1 MKKVVFLCILCLISG
16 HAVINAQSQTA
27 QPQAPQS
34 AAEEIEILLQTGA
47 VTYAQAAR
55 FVLEAADVLAVSD
68 PEAAFRY
75 ASERKWLPKKAAGND
90 EARLDGISLL
100 CMRSFGM
107 KGGMW
112 YSMTKGSHYAYR
124 ELAYRDVIQ
133 GRADPGMKVSGERL
147 LFMTGRILSQQGD
160 VAALAAGAELQTH
173 PAEAVSAPEADNDV
187 SAASE
192 ALAAQINAILED
204 HHVADTSAKATH
216 EGIVIRLSNI
226 QFLADSARL
235 PPSEIQKIQEI
246 AGILKAIPG
255 RKIQIAGH
263 TAAAGSRQGQRS
275 ISRERAQAVASQLVS
290 LKAIAASD
298 IVVIGYGAERPIANN
313 ATDAGRAANRRVEI
327 TILEN

>member
-1 MKKVVFLCILCLISG
+1 MKKVGFLCIFCLINV
-16 HAVINAQSQTA
+16 HAVINAQPRA
-27 QPQAPQS
+27 AQS

-55 FVLEAADVLAVSD
+55 FVLEAAEVLTVSNPD
-68 PEAAFRY
+68 EAFQY

-100 CMRSFGM
+100 CMRSFDI

-112 YSMTKGSHYAYR
+112 YSITKGPHYAYR

-147 LFMTGRILSQQGD
+147 LFLVGRILSQQGD
-160 VAALAAGAELQTH
+160 VAALAAGAELQTYLETE
-173 PAEAVSAPEADNDV
+173 EAVTAPEADNKI
-187 SAASE
+187 SATSE
-192 ALAAQINAILED
+192 TLAAEINAILEE
-204 HHVADTSAKATH
+204 HHVADTSAQATH

-226 QFLADSARL
+226 QFLADSAKM
-235 PPSEIQKIQEI
+235 PPSELQKIQEI
-246 AGILKAIPG
+246 ANILKTIPG

-263 TAAAGSRQGQRS
+263 TAQAGSRQGQRT

-290 LKAIAASD
+290 LKAIAASN
-298 IVVIGYGAERPIANN
+298 IVVIGYGAERPIASN